1 MTGDDLR
8 AGHPIPDPLVAFLL
22 ARLDED
28 EEAARRLLLGG
39 EFLPFESLGRSAG
52 HGARHGPLRV
62 LREVAA
68 KRAVVQA
75 WRESARRDRNPAD
88 APGAA
93 VALIAALAAV
103 FAEHPDFDPAWL
115 GVLEEPGDRAEPPD
129 NVVQLPL
136 RE

>member
-1 MTGDDLR
+1 MTTDDLR
-8 AGHPIPDPLVAFLL
+8 ARRPATDPLAAFLL

-28 EEAARRLLLGG
+28 EAAARRVLLGG
-39 EFLPFESLGRSAG
+39 EFLPFESLAQTSD

-68 KRAVVQA
+68 KRAVVGRWHGA
-75 WRESARRDRNPAD
+75 VHGDRDPAD
-88 APGAA
+88 GAGTA

-103 FAEHPDFDPAWL
+103 FAEHPDFDPDWL
-115 GVLEEPGDRAEPPD
+115 AVLEEPDGGGPPD

-136 RE
+136 RD